1 MSKSAIITELKRAG
15 LPTHRRPTTPG
26 EVIREEFL
34 EPLKITQTQLAE
46 AMGIP
51 LQRLNLIVNGKRG
64 VTPDTALRLSK
75 ALGCSI
81 KFWLHL
87 QQDVD
92 LYDAIVRSLDGE
104 IDRIQRIE
112 RPALA
117 AAVELRA

>member
-26 EVIREEFL
+26 EIIKEEYL

-51 LQRLNLIVNGKRG
+51 LQRLNLIINGKRG

-75 ALGCSI
+75 ALGGSI
-81 KFWLHL
+81 KFWLNL
-87 QQDVD
+87 QQYVD
-92 LYDAIVRSLDGE
+92 LYDAIVRSEGST
-104 IDRIQRIE
+104 ISQIQRIIP
-112 RPALA
+112 RAMVPA
-117 AAVELRA
+117 E

>member
-26 EVIREEFL
+26 EVIKAEFL

-46 AMGIP
+46 AMDIP
-51 LQRLNLIVNGKRG
+51 LQRLNLIINGKRA

-81 KFWLHL
+81 KFWLNL
-87 QQDVD
+87 QQSVE
-92 LYDAIVRSLDGE
+92 LYDAITGPASSAL
-104 IDRIQRIE
+104 E
-112 RPALA
+112 RVSRVVEPDLA
-117 AAVELRA
+117 MAVA

>member
-26 EVIREEFL
+26 EVIKAEFL

-46 AMGIP
+46 AMDIP
-51 LQRLNLIVNGKRG
+51 LQRLNLIINGKRA

-81 KFWLHL
+81 KFWLNL
-87 QQDVD
+87 QQSVE
-92 LYDAIVRSLDGE
+92 LYDAITGPASSTL
-104 IDRIQRIE
+104 E
-112 RPALA
+112 RVSRVVEPDLA
-117 AAVELRA
+117 MAVA